1 MFHKFNAH
9 QFRRTLNNLKHHVH
23 RGYHHVKNIAGNIDY
38 GVSVAKQAYKILEP
52 VINQYAGGH
61 NIHHHAM
68 KALNS
73 YETLRNN
80 VMDANHNVA
89 NVGSKL
95 GGLI

>member
-9 QFRRTLNNLKHHVH
+9 HFRRTLNNLKLHAH

-38 GVSVAKQAYKILEP
+38 GVSIAKQAYKILEP
-52 VINQYAGGH
+52 VINEYHPTNQLA
-61 NIHHHAM
+61 HHAM

-80 VMDANHNVA
+80 VMDANHHVVT
-89 NVGSKL
+89 VGSKL